1 MPSLE
6 RGKNMICPKCGASQ
20 LEGTKFCTSCGS
32 ELSGTDADQPTV
44 AQPAAPAQPAV
55 APTRPV
61 AAPTQPVTGT
71 VPPAGYTQPGTAPSS
86 QPSNGKVTGAFVCGI
101 LSIIFAFIMPI
112 VGIILGIV
120 AIAIGSSAY
129 RETQE
134 SRAKTGKTCG
144 IVGLVIS
151 ILWIVIA
158 IIFSATILAMVSSA
172 DPSLLNSNGS
182 SSINTPATPSTPS
195 TPSSD
200 DEAAAMAC
208 VQDYLDTNLTFSDSE
223 ISSLASQIDSSFSS
237 STGFGLSQVGVDPNQ
252 FAKWLVGDLSGTAT
266 SANVADGEGTVTC
279 SITTRDF
286 DYFMTDFQT
295 SVNNL
300 DSSSFSDMDSAYQAI
315 GALMLQSMD
324 STPVVTRTLD
334 IDVENTMGEWD
345 IEYPALTASDL
356 SDLIY
361 GGMNL

>member
-6 RGKNMICPKCGASQ
+6 RGMNMICPKCGASQ

-32 ELSGTDADQPTV
+32 ELSGADAAQPTV

-55 APTRPV
+55 APTQPV

-71 VPPAGYTQPGTAPSS
+71 VPPAGYTQPGTAPAS

-101 LSIIFAFIMPI
+101 LSIIFALFMPI
-112 VGIILGIV
+112 VGLILGIV

-151 ILWIVIA
+151 VLWIVIA

-172 DPSLLNSNGS
+172 DPSLLNSTGS

-195 TPSSD
+195 SD
-200 DEAAAMAC
+200 DEAAAMAS
-208 VQDYLDTNLTFSDSE
+208 VQSYLDTNLTFSDSE
-223 ISSLASQIDSSFSS
+223 ISSLATEIDGSFTDSTNGFTLAEIGIDSK
-237 STGFGLSQVGVDPNQ
+237 Q
-252 FAKWLVGDLSGTAT
+252 FAKWLVGDLSGTAV
-266 SANVADGEGTVTC
+266 VASIDGDYGEVSCT
-279 SITTRDF
+279 ITTRDF
-286 DYFMTDFQT
+286 DYFMTDFNA
-295 SVNNL
+295 SVEAF
-300 DSSSFSDMDSAYQAI
+300 DPSSYPDATSAYQAI
-315 GALMLQSMD
+315 GTLMQQSMD
-324 STPVVTRTLD
+324 NTPVVSRTIE
-334 IDVENTMGEWD
+334 IDVEKDAGEWE
-345 IEYPALTASDL
+345 IAYPALTASDL

>member
-1 MPSLE
+1 
-6 RGKNMICPKCGASQ
+6 
-20 LEGTKFCTSCGS
+20 
-32 ELSGTDADQPTV
+32 
-44 AQPAAPAQPAV
+44 
-55 APTRPV
+55 
-61 AAPTQPVTGT
+61 
-71 VPPAGYTQPGTAPSS
+71 
-86 QPSNGKVTGAFVCGI
+86 
-101 LSIIFAFIMPI
+101 MPI
-112 VGIILGIV
+112 VGLILGIV

-151 ILWIVIA
+151 VLWIVIA

-195 TPSSD
+195 SD
-200 DEAAAMAC
+200 DEAAAMAS
-208 VQDYLDTNLTFSDSE
+208 VQSYLDTNLTFSDSE
-223 ISSLASQIDSSFSS
+223 ISTLASEIDSSFSS
-237 STGFGLSQVGVDPNQ
+237 STGFGLSQIGVDPNQ

-266 SANVADGEGTVTC
+266 SATVKDGEGTVTC

-300 DSSSFSDMDSAYQAI
+300 DYSSFSDMDSAYQAI

-334 IDVENTMGEWD
+334 IDVENNLGEWD

>member
-1 MPSLE
+1 
-6 RGKNMICPKCGASQ
+6 MICPKCGASQ

-32 ELSGTDADQPTV
+32 ELSGADADQPTV
-44 AQPAAPAQPAV
+44 SQPAAPAQPAV
-55 APTRPV
+55 APTQPV

-71 VPPAGYTQPGTAPSS
+71 VPPAGYTQPGTAPAS

-172 DPSLLNSNGS
+172 DPSLLNSTSG
-182 SSINTPATPSTPS
+182 SSINTPATPS

-208 VQDYLDTNLTFSDSE
+208 AQDYLNTNLTFTDSE

-237 STGFGLSQVGVDPNQ
+237 STGFGLSQIGVDPNQ

-266 SANVADGEGTVTC
+266 SATVKDGEGTVTC
-279 SITTRDF
+279 DITTRDF
-286 DYFMTDFQT
+286 DYFMTDFQS
-295 SVNNL
+295 SVNAL
-300 DSSSFSDMDSAYQAI
+300 DYSSFSDMDSAYQAI

-345 IEYPALTASDL
+345 IAYPALTASDL

>member
-6 RGKNMICPKCGASQ
+6 RGMNMICPKCGASQ

-32 ELSGTDADQPTV
+32 ELSGADADQPTV

-55 APTRPV
+55 APTQPV

-71 VPPAGYTQPGTAPSS
+71 VPPAGYTQPGTAPAS

-151 ILWIVIA
+151 VLWIVIA

-172 DPSLLNSNGS
+172 DPSLLNSTGS
-182 SSINTPATPSTPS
+182 SSINTPATPS

-208 VQDYLDTNLTFSDSE
+208 VQEYLDTNLTFSDSE
-223 ISSLASQIDSSFSS
+223 ISTLASEIDSSFSS
-237 STGFGLSQVGVDPNQ
+237 STGFGLSQIGVDPNQ

-266 SANVADGEGTVTC
+266 SATVKDGEGTVTC

-300 DSSSFSDMDSAYQAI
+300 DYSSFSDMDSAYQAI
-315 GALMLQSMD
+315 GALMLQSME

-334 IDVENTMGEWD
+334 IDVENNLGEWD